1 VVVVFLDRIYK
12 IDMVKTPGEGIAC
25 PARNR
30 GIPLPTLAKSNKW
43 TETRRLLALANVAL
57 EFDSDDTLYDG
68 KLYRIL

>member
-12 IDMVKTPGEGIAC
+12 IDMVKTPGEGK
-25 PARNR
+25 PAR
-30 GIPLPTLAKSNKW
+30 P
-43 TETRRLLALANVAL
+43 ETGEFLSLRLQSPINGLKRRLLALANVAL